1 MIWWKVE
8 THACSAYFQPG
19 GISFLS
25 EVPPNSSNLRKSTW
39 ICEHSFICL
48 SSLFW
53 YEITGDLIKT
63 VWWCH
68 RLHVSCSSLKP
79 IISVCCIE
87 KCQCAYLTSWMI
99 FFIKLDCF
107 GEAYCHCLGGSI
119 KFWHHI
125 GMYFCSCSNLFSS
138 CLSWTTYS

>member
-87 KCQCAYLTSWMI
+87 KCQCAYLTCWMI
-99 FFIKLDCF
+99 FLLNLIALILEYMNDVKMCKTCSV
-107 GEAYCHCLGGSI
+107 EMWCYTISA
-119 KFWHHI
+119 
-125 GMYFCSCSNLFSS
+125 GMAWDVLK
-138 CLSWTTYS
+138 